1 MVDQI
6 DVRDAE
12 LVGNDRNSST
22 PRSSF
27 RGAPPRPDDGQ
38 PPTLLPPLS
47 DEIVLQICDR
57 FERVLILK
65 VYRGPN
71 IRDVYLVTSRNAE
84 FELG

>member
-12 LVGNDRNSST
+12 FVGNDRNSST

-27 RGAPPRPDDGQ
+27 LGAPPRPDDGQ

-57 FERVLILK
+57 FERVLNGFSLNNF
-65 VYRGPN
+65 Y
-71 IRDVYLVTSRNAE
+71 E
-84 FELG
+84 